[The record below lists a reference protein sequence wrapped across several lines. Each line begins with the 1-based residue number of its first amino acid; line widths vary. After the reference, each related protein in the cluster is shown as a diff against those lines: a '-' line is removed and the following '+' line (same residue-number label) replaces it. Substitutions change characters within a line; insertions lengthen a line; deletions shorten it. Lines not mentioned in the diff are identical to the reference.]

1 MSHQPNSANAVR
13 TVALFAPVLQGL
25 YIGELINQCQQLG
38 VIKGYHIIVIR
49 TGSYGAYNEPLH
61 LDTIDAAIIVRN
73 AVSPDLIQQLI
84 DREIACVSIAFD
96 YFPLKIPFV
105 VSDHVKGVSLAMDH
119 LMAAGH
125 QKIAFVGDLR
135 IYDIRK
141 RFECYCE
148 LHETHNL
155 PLRDDYLIKVD
166 DALFSG
172 GIIAANHF
180 IEQGIDATG
189 VIFGSGLTGIG
200 FIQHFKSL
208 VESPPVPAAVCFDAL
223 PMIPVFTPE
232 MSSIDQNLH
241 LIAYRAFNAIDE
253 PLDRSDCDSVT
264 VVTPKLTRVSDD
276 PADRYD
282 AFIATCADL
291 PELHNSNYIK
301 AVLANIHDWPRE
313 IVASNLD
320 ELMSIAPLY
329 RTYMCLSTL
338 SRYYTDTGGL
348 TWLKIIR
355 IFGQSETV
363 TCELLDHD
371 TLCRASEFPPTA
383 IRQGFK
389 DHDTVFHL
397 PVRAEGKIWG
407 LLSFFGDSSR
417 QTPASSYY
425 GFSGYI
431 ESIASQYEQQLE
443 IRALRKRLNQDPSC
457 NAATQPMQ
465 SDPAARIEWTIDTNQ
480 TLWSE
485 AALAMFGFVS
495 PVELDI
501 YRYMEL
507 TDRLHPEDL
516 EKFRETISA
525 GRQNNSAL
533 QLQVRYRNKSG
544 QYVDVA
550 LTGRIE
556 PGSGGKS
563 QSIIFNPLI
572 VDLES

>member
-1 MSHQPNSANAVR
+1 MSHQQRSTGTTR
-13 TVALFAPVLQGL
+13 TIALYAPVLQGL
-25 YIGELINQCQQLG
+25 YIGELINQCHQLG
-38 VIKGYHIIVIR
+38 VIKGYRIIVIR

-73 AVSPDLIQQLI
+73 AVSPELIQQLV
-84 DREIACVSIAFD
+84 DRDIACVSIAYD
-96 YFPLKIPFV
+96 YFPLKIPFI
-105 VSDHVKGVSLAMDH
+105 VSDHAKGMALAMDH
-119 LMAAGH
+119 LMSAGH
-125 QKIAFVGDLR
+125 HKIAFVGDLR

-148 LHETHNL
+148 LHENRNL
-155 PLRDDYLIKVD
+155 KLRDDYLIKVN

-172 GIIAANHF
+172 GIIAADHF
-180 IEQGIDATG
+180 IKHGIDATA

-200 FIQHFKSL
+200 FIQHLKSMK
-208 VESPPVPAAVCFDAL
+208 EPPPVPAAVCFDAL

-253 PLDRSDCDSVT
+253 QLDHSDCESVT
-264 VVTPKLTRVSDD
+264 VVTPKLTRVNDD

-291 PELHNSNYIK
+291 PELHNSNYMK
-301 AVLANIHDWPRE
+301 ALLANIHDWPRE
-313 IVASNLD
+313 IVASSLD

-338 SRYYTDTGGL
+338 SRYYTDTEGL

-355 IFGQSETV
+355 IFGQSESV
-363 TCELLDHD
+363 TCELLDRD

-383 IRQGFK
+383 VRQRFNS
-389 DHDTVFHL
+389 HDTVFHL
-397 PVRAEGKIWG
+397 PVRIEGKIWG
-407 LLSFFGDSSR
+407 LLSFFGDSSK

-431 ESIASQYEQQLE
+431 ESVVGLYEQQLE
-443 IRALRKRLNQDPSC
+443 IRALRKRLKQQPSRDT
-457 NAATQPMQ
+457 ATQPMQ

-480 TLWSE
+480 TLWSD

-501 YRYMEL
+501 YRYMEI

-516 EKFRETISA
+516 EKFRDAISTS
-525 GRQNNSAL
+525 RQNNSDL
-533 QLQVRYRNKSG
+533 QIQIRYRNKSG

-550 LTGRIE
+550 LSGRIE
-556 PGSGGKS
+556 PGSDGKS
-563 QSIIFNPLI
+563 QSITFNPLI